1 MLAMEK
7 NYSPREA
14 AAILGVAVHTIQ
26 VWDREGRIRCVRLPS
41 GRRRIPES
49 EVKRLINLKEERKD
63 AIYARVLS
71 GDQKQDLEKQVEDL
85 KRLVPNALVYTDT
98 RSGLNFHRDGLFDL
112 LNDVADKKIAKLYVA
127 YEDRL
132 ARIGFE
138 LISWICEK
146 YGTDIVVVNEKEPL
160 VAHEERGKDLVSIVM
175 AFSAKLF
182 GLRSHNTKRILRAV
196 KDALAETRSG

>member
-1 MLAMEK
+1 MQR

-26 VWDREGRIRCVRLPS
+26 VWDREGRIQCVRLPS
-41 GRRRIPES
+41 GRRRVPES
-49 EVKRLINLKEERKD
+49 EVKRLLNLKEERKD

-71 GDQKQDLEKQVEDL
+71 GGQKQDLEKQVEDL
-85 KRLVPNALVYTDT
+85 KRLAPNALVYTDI

-112 LNDVADKKIAKLYVA
+112 LNDIADKKIAKLYVA
-127 YEDRL
+127 YDDRL

-146 YGTDIVVVNEKEPL
+146 YGTEIVVANEKEPL
-160 VAHEERGKDLVSIVM
+160 SANEERGKDLISIIM

-182 GLRSHNTKRILRAV
+182 GLRSHNTRRIMRAV
-196 KDALAETRSG
+196 KEGLAETGSG

>member
-1 MLAMEK
+1 MER

-26 VWDREGRIRCVRLPS
+26 VWDREGGIRCVRLPS

-49 EVKRLINLKEERKD
+49 EVKRLLNLKEERKD

-71 GDQKQDLEKQVEDL
+71 SSQKQDLEKQIEEL
-85 KRLVPNALVYTDT
+85 KKLAPTALVYTDT
-98 RSGLNFHRDGLFDL
+98 RSGMNFRRDGLFDL
-112 LNDVADKKIAKLYVA
+112 LNDIGEKKIARLYIA

-138 LISWICEK
+138 LIAWICEK

-160 VAHEERGKDLVSIVM
+160 SAREERGKDLIAINM

-182 GLRSHNTKRILRAV
+182 GLRSHNTRRILRAV
-196 KDALAETRSG
+196 KEGLAETRSG

>member
-1 MLAMEK
+1 MEK

-49 EVKRLINLKEERKD
+49 EVKRLLNIKEERKD
-63 AIYARVLS
+63 AIYARVFS
-71 GDQKQDLEKQVEDL
+71 GDERRDLDNQVTSLRKLAPDA
-85 KRLVPNALVYTDT
+85 VVYTDA
-98 RSGLNFHRDGLFDL
+98 RSGVNFRRNGLFQL
-112 LNDVADKKIAKLYVA
+112 LEDVTEKRVARLYVT

-138 LISWICEK
+138 LISWLCEK
-146 YGTDIVVVNEKEPL
+146 YGTEIVAVNEKEG
-160 VAHEERGKDLVSIVM
+160 VSSQEERAKDLVAVNM
-175 AFSAKLF
+175 AFAAKLY
-182 GLRSHNTKRILRAV
+182 GLRSRRTKRLLQAV
-196 KDALAETRSG
+196 KAILSESGNA